1 MPESGLVAVKVIKHN
16 KMKKKRI
23 VTILVLLI
31 TALLLVSCRSQQRF
45 GQRKAPK
52 NCHTCTKW
60 GK

>member
-1 MPESGLVAVKVIKHN
+1 
-16 KMKKKRI
+16 MKRKRI
-23 VTILVLLI
+23 IFLLSLLI
-31 TALLLVSCRSQQRF
+31 TAMLLVSCRSQQRF

>member
-1 MPESGLVAVKVIKHN
+1 MMNNEQGNGWEMKIKI
-16 KMKKKRI
+16 KRLI
-23 VTILVLLI
+23 WVMMVVVT
-31 TALLLVSCRSQQRF
+31 AWAMVSCRSQQNF

>member
-1 MPESGLVAVKVIKHN
+1 MNNEQGNGWEMKIKI
-16 KMKKKRI
+16 KRLI
-23 VTILVLLI
+23 WVMMVVVT
-31 TALLLVSCRSQQRF
+31 AWAMVSCRSQQNF